1 MPNIS
6 VISINVTDMTTALD
20 FYCNKLG
27 FEIDTQY
34 DDNLVSLQHEPIPI
48 VLSQVEF
55 STQVHYPR
63 ESQVVIGLQVEDL
76 VASIQQY
83 KLLGIKVLYDEPRE
97 CPPGIYSAIVDPF
110 GNVIELLEY
119 R

>member
-6 VISINVTDMTTALD
+6 VISINVADMTTAID

-27 FEIDTQY
+27 FEISTQY
-34 DDNLVSLQHEPIPI
+34 DDDLVSLKHEPIPI
-48 VLSQVEF
+48 VLCKVEF
-55 STQVHYPR
+55 STQVQYPR
-63 ESQVVIGLQVEDL
+63 ESQVVIGLQVDDL
-76 VASIQQY
+76 TASILQY
-83 KLLGIKVLYDEPRE
+83 KQFGVQVLYDEPRE
-97 CPPGIYSAIVDPF
+97 CPPGIYSAIADPF

>member
-6 VISINVTDMTTALD
+6 VISINIADMTVAID

-27 FEIDTQY
+27 FEISTQY
-34 DDNLVSLQHEPIPI
+34 DDSLVSLKHEPITV
-48 VLSQVEF
+48 VLCQVEF
-55 STQVHYPR
+55 STKVQYPR

-76 VASIQQY
+76 AASIQQY
-83 KLLGIKVLYDEPRE
+83 KQLGIEVLYDEPRE

>member
-1 MPNIS
+1 MPNIT
-6 VISINVTDMTTALD
+6 VISINVADMTIAID

-27 FEIDTQY
+27 FEISTQY
-34 DDNLVSLQHEPIPI
+34 DDSLVSLKHEPIPI
-48 VLSQVEF
+48 VLCQVEL
-55 STQVHYPR
+55 STQVQYPR

-76 VASIQQY
+76 VTSIKQY
-83 KLLGIKVLYDEPRE
+83 KQLGIEVLYDETRE
-97 CPPGIYSAIVDPF
+97 CPPGIYSAIADPF